1 MEGVQMSDTP
11 ISDSTPHNVADLGML
26 CRRLERELTASN
38 AIIRQQQLLDE
49 ENLRLQDRIKW
60 LEEEFNELRSNESRL
75 LNSNEELERR
85 IKRLEEWKES
95 ALEVE
100 REWDANAIAT
110 LLGAKL
116 GESQR
121 KVIQREVPL
130 LLERIKRLEKSSQQ
144 LKSLNNKICEINLKV
159 SQERHD
165 SNVRITQ
172 LEQEN
177 DALRADLLLWNEK
190 EVKL

>member
-1 MEGVQMSDTP
+1 VKYRPPQQGHSAETAAT
-11 ISDSTPHNVADLGML
+11 IT
-26 CRRLERELTASN
+26 RL
-38 AIIRQQQLLDE
+38 
-49 ENLRLQDRIKW
+49 KH
-60 LEEEFNELRSNESRL
+60 
-75 LNSNEELERR
+75 R

-95 ALEVE
+95 ALAVE
-100 REWDANAIAT
+100 REWDANAIAK

-165 SNVRITQ
+165 SNVHIKR
-172 LEQEN
+172 LEAAGDEMHRYIFDQTNTRWIICAIQWRE
-177 DALRADLLLWNEK
+177 AK
-190 EVKL
+190 EAKP